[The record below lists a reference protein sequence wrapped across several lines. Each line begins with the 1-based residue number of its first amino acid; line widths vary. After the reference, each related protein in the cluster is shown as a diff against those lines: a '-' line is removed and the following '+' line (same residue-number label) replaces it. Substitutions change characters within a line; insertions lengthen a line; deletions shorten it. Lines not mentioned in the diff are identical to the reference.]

1 MSTIRKDTTNRLTLY
16 RTCVICGQN
25 MITTADTPFMR
36 LMPYGGKKQ
45 STCYFCSETC
55 KQASYKHKFDGK
67 HEERRRQKELARDRT
82 EANRRYYM
90 ENRARILAKK
100 KTLYW
105 QNPEEYRA
113 RSNYNKEKVRRKRIE
128 HNKTV
133 STL

>member
-1 MSTIRKDTTNRLTLY
+1 
-16 RTCVICGQN
+16 

-45 STCYFCSETC
+45 ATCYFCSETC

-82 EANRRYYM
+82 EANRRYYI
-90 ENRARILAKK
+90 ENRARILDKK
-100 KTLYW
+100 KALYW

-113 RSNYNKEKVRRKRIE
+113 RSNYNKEKARRKQLESNQTI
-128 HNKTV
+128 
-133 STL
+133 SSL